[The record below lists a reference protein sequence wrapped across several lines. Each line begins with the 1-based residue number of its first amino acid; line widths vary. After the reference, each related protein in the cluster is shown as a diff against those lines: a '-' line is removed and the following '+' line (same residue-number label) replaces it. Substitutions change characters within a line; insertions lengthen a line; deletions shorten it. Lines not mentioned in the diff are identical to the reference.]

1 MENTHWV
8 IFDKRRELRIGHHT
22 IECAIELFGQVT
34 LYLEKPDLALEAARL
49 HKAREL
55 GQVGESLAAL
65 GRDSAEM
72 SCHDE

>member
-8 IFDKRRELRIGHHT
+8 IFDKRHKLRIGHHT
-22 IECAIELFGQVT
+22 VECAIELLGQVT
-34 LYLEKPDLALEAARL
+34 LYLEIPDLALEAARL

-55 GQVGESLAAL
+55 GQARESLAAL
-65 GRDSAEM
+65 GRDAAEM